1 MAWEARFIDFR
12 RQKETRPPSLRKAA
26 EHKTD
31 NITTFANASPTT
43 HNGGEGFIFD
53 NTKHLDITESRFSEI
68 KGFNNQ

>member
-1 MAWEARFIDFR
+1 MVWEARFIDFR
-12 RQKETRPPSLRKAA
+12 RQKEPRPPSLRKTA

-31 NITTFANASPTT
+31 YIKMFASASITT

-53 NTKHLDITESRFSEI
+53 NTKHLDITESRFSGI